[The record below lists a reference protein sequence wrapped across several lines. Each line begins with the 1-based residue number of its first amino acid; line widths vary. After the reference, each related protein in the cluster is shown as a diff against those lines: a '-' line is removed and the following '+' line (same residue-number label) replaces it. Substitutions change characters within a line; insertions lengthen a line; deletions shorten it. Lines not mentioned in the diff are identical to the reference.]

1 MAGLRRSDMRLPPTP
16 SPLRQDLSAT
26 PLEIP
31 LETHLRSLILRNNP
45 QISTSQLG
53 DSSRPSNGDFT
64 YAAPPAN
71 PPAPPPKGS
80 RAQRNDAPTTQG
92 MAYHRF
98 ENPQPQQNRPTSVS
112 RTNRSQDINNPTG
125 QVAPAAYSF
134 TPPPPGLDAQ
144 KTYGQRTDG
153 PNNYCR
159 QGRVPPQTRQM
170 NHSNDR
176 PRQQFQGRGGN
187 PNRPPHDHHT
197 ARTSQHHR
205 YGRGG
210 GGNRPQWSDNPAR
223 DQVNYLQRLAIVEV
237 PNAEMRSEEA
247 TKRENLRLHL
257 ERLCSET
264 IYQFELKKDKNF
276 DPNSVQLKCFGS
288 LSSGFATWSSDMDLA
303 LLSPHS
309 VPDSSSRDSEIPRL
323 LEKAFLDLGYGARL
337 LTRTR
342 VPIIKFCEEPT
353 PDLAK
358 SLLDERRK
366 YEQERDAPPKPKP
379 EKVEK
384 GKKIRKGKDT
394 KEGVKDGS
402 KDHSEDG
409 SMDRSKDGYSPA
421 ISRESGLE
429 SITEVASCS
438 TKNEGSQKT
447 IVSGTNGNDEINTQ
461 AGERVDY
468 EANETPVSSAIVDN
482 PKYSTSRRSEAPLMI
497 NDDPEGNSHCEAK
510 HQGGPLTGGPLT
522 ESPLINTTTS
532 GTKGASEDLA
542 NTEVHNDSTS
552 IKPPCS
558 QTGDREANYK
568 AKGKTKDATVAL
580 VKKDEAEDEDDV
592 FRTDDELVFL
602 YTLAMDEGWYDAEE
616 RKIIK
621 EFVTAVKLQASGA
634 GTASLDQARLKLKD
648 LRKILHR
655 YRAPPEHHLD
665 FPKTGVGVQ
674 CDINFS
680 NPLALHNTLLLRC
693 YSHSDPRVRPM
704 IIFVK
709 AWAKKRKINSPYH
722 GTLSSYG
729 YVLMVLHYLIN
740 VANPPVLLNL
750 QTTKEAVEDRS
761 PYNDEIIDGY
771 TVRFWRSENEII
783 DLARSGRL
791 ANNTRDNVGS
801 LLRGF
806 FHYYA
811 QQGYYSPRGGFCWP
825 KDVISIRTNGGI
837 IPKIE
842 KGWTEAK
849 TITIEP
855 TNADGD
861 AREIKQR
868 YLLAIEDPFE
878 IDHNIARTVVYHG
891 VRAIRDEFQRAHGIV
906 QNVGPGVA
914 NVDLFAEAPDRES
927 LNRRFFGPLLRKGD
941 PAMKND
947 EKSKMQNPSMDKK
960 SGTDNEKMGLGDLA
974 NGREGGVGNDKEASS
989 GGQKSSSGN
998 GTDRPMGGTASQ
1010 EKGPNIQ
1017 PPKGPR
1023 KPSGRRQSKADKLLV
1038 GEVPKQPS
1046 NKLPPHLR
1054 VPLEGS
1060 SGQEHKPALQLGLPP
1075 GGSSLALPDQV
1086 SVAPSRH
1093 DMDSINKSSP
1103 FPVEGQESAISKSP
1117 AYTIT
1122 GSTARSMSNDST
1134 TTNSPSSLDISSM
1147 PDPNIRIRT
1156 NLSHVYFC

>member
-1 MAGLRRSDMRLPPTP
+1 M
-16 SPLRQDLSAT
+16 
-26 PLEIP
+26 
-31 LETHLRSLILRNNP
+31 
-45 QISTSQLG
+45 
-53 DSSRPSNGDFT
+53 
-64 YAAPPAN
+64 
-71 PPAPPPKGS
+71 
-80 RAQRNDAPTTQG
+80 
-92 MAYHRF
+92 
-98 ENPQPQQNRPTSVS
+98 
-112 RTNRSQDINNPTG
+112 
-125 QVAPAAYSF
+125 
-134 TPPPPGLDAQ
+134 
-144 KTYGQRTDG
+144 
-153 PNNYCR
+153 
-159 QGRVPPQTRQM
+159 
-170 NHSNDR
+170 
-176 PRQQFQGRGGN
+176 
-187 PNRPPHDHHT
+187 
-197 ARTSQHHR
+197 
-205 YGRGG
+205 
-210 GGNRPQWSDNPAR
+210 
-223 DQVNYLQRLAIVEV
+223 NYLQRLAIVEV
-237 PNAEMRSEEA
+237 PKAEMGFEEA
-247 TKRENLRLHL
+247 AKRENLRLHL

-264 IYQFELKKDKNF
+264 IYQFELKKDKDF
-276 DPNSVQLKCFGS
+276 DANSVQLKCFGS
-288 LSSGFATWSSDMDLA
+288 LSSGFATRSSDMDLA

-353 PDLAK
+353 PELAK

-379 EKVEK
+379 EKTEQVK
-384 GKKIRKGKDT
+384 MIRKGKDI
-394 KEGVKDGS
+394 KEGANDGS
-402 KDHSEDG
+402 KDHSKDG
-409 SMDRSKDGYSPA
+409 SMDRSKDVSSPA
-421 ISRESGLE
+421 AFRESELD
-429 SITEVASCS
+429 SITKVASCS
-438 TKNEGSQKT
+438 RKDEGSQKT
-447 IVSGTNGNDEINTQ
+447 IVSGTNGNVEINTQ
-461 AGERVDY
+461 AGEMLDY
-468 EANETPVSSAIVDN
+468 EAKETPISSASVEN
-482 PKYSTSRRSEAPLMI
+482 PNFSTPRPNEAALAI
-497 NDDPEGNSHCEAK
+497 SGDPERK
-510 HQGGPLTGGPLT
+510 
-522 ESPLINTTTS
+522 TTTS
-532 GTKGASEDLA
+532 STKGRREALV
-542 NTEVHNDSTS
+542 NTEVKNESTA
-552 IKPPCS
+552 IEPPCS
-558 QTGDREANYK
+558 QTAGRESNCK
-568 AKGKTKDATVAL
+568 AKRKIKDATVAL
-580 VKKDEAEDEDDV
+580 VKKDEAEGEDDV

-621 EFVTAVKLQASGA
+621 QFVTAVKLQASGA
-634 GTASLDQARLKLKD
+634 GAASLDQARLKLKD
-648 LRKILHR
+648 LTKILHR

-665 FPKTGVGVQ
+665 FPKTGVGIQ

-693 YSHSDPRVRPM
+693 YSHSDPRVRPI

-750 QTTKEAVEDRS
+750 QTAKEALEDRS
-761 PYNDEIIDGY
+761 AHNDEIIDGY

-783 DLARSGRL
+783 DLARSGHL

-811 QQGYYSPRGGFCWP
+811 QQGYYSPRRGFCWP

-906 QNVGPGVA
+906 QNVGPGAV

-927 LNRRFFGPLLRKGD
+927 LNRRFFGPLPRKGD
-941 PAMKND
+941 SETKND
-947 EKSKMQNPSMDKK
+947 EKSKLGNSSMEKK

-974 NGREGGVGNDKEASS
+974 KGRKGGVGNDKEASF

-998 GTDRPMGGTASQ
+998 STDRPMGEAASQ
-1010 EKGPNIQ
+1010 EKGSSIQ

-1023 KPSGRRQSKADKLLV
+1023 KSRGRRQSKGEKFLV
-1038 GEVPKQPS
+1038 GQEPKQPS

-1060 SGQEHKPALQLGLPP
+1060 SGRAHKPAPQLGFPP
-1075 GGSSLALPDQV
+1075 EGSSLALPDQV

-1093 DMDSINKSSP
+1093 DLDSINESSP
-1103 FPVEGQESAISKSP
+1103 FPVEGQESAVSRSP
-1117 AYTIT
+1117 ADTIR
-1122 GSTARSMSNDST
+1122 GSTTRPKSDDLT
-1134 TTNSPSSLDISSM
+1134 TTNSPSSFDTPYAI
-1147 PDPNIRIRT
+1147 PDPNITNRT
-1156 NLSHVYFC
+1156 NLSHVYF

>member
-1 MAGLRRSDMRLPPTP
+1 M
-16 SPLRQDLSAT
+16 
-26 PLEIP
+26 
-31 LETHLRSLILRNNP
+31 N
-45 QISTSQLG
+45 
-53 DSSRPSNGDFT
+53 
-64 YAAPPAN
+64 
-71 PPAPPPKGS
+71 
-80 RAQRNDAPTTQG
+80 
-92 MAYHRF
+92 
-98 ENPQPQQNRPTSVS
+98 
-112 RTNRSQDINNPTG
+112 
-125 QVAPAAYSF
+125 YS
-134 TPPPPGLDAQ
+134 
-144 KTYGQRTDG
+144 
-153 PNNYCR
+153 
-159 QGRVPPQTRQM
+159 
-170 NHSNDR
+170 HDR

-187 PNRPPHDHHT
+187 PNRPLLDHHT

-210 GGNRPQWSDNPAR
+210 GGNYPQWSDNPAR

-237 PNAEMRSEEA
+237 TNAEMRSEEA
-247 TKRENLRLHL
+247 TKREKLRLHL
-257 ERLCSET
+257 ERVCSET
-264 IYQFELKKDKNF
+264 ISQFELKKDKNF
-276 DPNSVQLKCFGS
+276 DAKSVQLKCFGS
-288 LSSGFATWSSDMDLA
+288 LSSGFATCSSDMDLA
-303 LLSPHS
+303 LVSPHS

-379 EKVEK
+379 EKFEK
-384 GKKIRKGKDT
+384 EKKIRKGKDT
-394 KEGVKDGS
+394 KEGAKDR
-402 KDHSEDG
+402 
-409 SMDRSKDGYSPA
+409 SMDRSKDGSSPA

-429 SITEVASCS
+429 SITKVASCS
-438 TKNEGSQKT
+438 TKNEGSEKT
-447 IVSGTNGNDEINTQ
+447 IVSGTKGEVEIDAQ
-461 AGERVDY
+461 AGERLDY
-468 EANETPVSSAIVDN
+468 EAHETPVSSAVVDN
-482 PKYSTSRRSEAPLMI
+482 PNYSTSRRSEAPLAI
-497 NDDPEGNSHCEAK
+497 NDDLEGNSNCEAK
-510 HQGGPLTGGPLT
+510 HQGGPLTASTLPD
-522 ESPLINTTTS
+522 SPMIITTTS
-532 GTKGASEDLA
+532 STKGTSEDLVD
-542 NTEVHNDSTS
+542 TEVNNDSTA

-558 QTGDREANYK
+558 QTEGRESNCK

-580 VKKDEAEDEDDV
+580 VKKDEAEDEDNV

-634 GTASLDQARLKLKD
+634 GAASLDQARLKLKD
-648 LRKILHR
+648 LTKILHK
-655 YRAPPEHHLD
+655 YRAPPEQHLD

-709 AWAKKRKINSPYH
+709 AWAHKRKINSPYH

-761 PYNDEIIDGY
+761 PLNDEIIDGY

-783 DLARSGRL
+783 DHARSGRL

-825 KDVISIRTNGGI
+825 KDVISIRTNGGL

-891 VRAIRDEFQRAHGIV
+891 IRAIRDEFQRAHGIV

-927 LNRRFFGPLLRKGD
+927 LNRRFFGPLPRKGFSE
-941 PAMKND
+941 MKND
-947 EKSKMQNPSMDKK
+947 EKSKLRNSSTDKK

-974 NGREGGVGNDKEASS
+974 KGRKGGVGNDKEASS

-998 GTDRPMGGTASQ
+998 STDRSMGGAASE
-1010 EKGPNIQ
+1010 EKWSGIQ

-1023 KPSGRRQSKADKLLV
+1023 KPSGRRQSKADKLLHC
-1038 GEVPKQPS
+1038 EEPKQLS

-1054 VPLEGS
+1054 VPLEGYN
-1060 SGQEHKPALQLGLPP
+1060 GQEHKPAPQLGLPP
-1075 GGSSLALPDQV
+1075 GGCSLALPDQV

-1093 DMDSINKSSP
+1093 DLDSINRSSP
-1103 FPVEGQESAISKSP
+1103 FPVQGQESAVSKSP
-1117 AYTIT
+1117 ADRIT
-1122 GSTARSMSNDST
+1122 GSTARPLSHDST

-1156 NLSHVYFC
+1156 DLSHVYF

>member
-1 MAGLRRSDMRLPPTP
+1 M
-16 SPLRQDLSAT
+16 
-26 PLEIP
+26 
-31 LETHLRSLILRNNP
+31 
-45 QISTSQLG
+45 
-53 DSSRPSNGDFT
+53 
-64 YAAPPAN
+64 
-71 PPAPPPKGS
+71 
-80 RAQRNDAPTTQG
+80 
-92 MAYHRF
+92 
-98 ENPQPQQNRPTSVS
+98 
-112 RTNRSQDINNPTG
+112 
-125 QVAPAAYSF
+125 
-134 TPPPPGLDAQ
+134 
-144 KTYGQRTDG
+144 
-153 PNNYCR
+153 NY
-159 QGRVPPQTRQM
+159 
-170 NHSNDR
+170 SNDR

-187 PNRPPHDHHT
+187 PNRPLHDHYT
-197 ARTSQHHR
+197 ARTSQHHP
-205 YGRGG
+205 YGRRGG
-210 GGNRPQWSDNPAR
+210 GNHTQWSDNPAR

-237 PNAEMRSEEA
+237 PKAEMGFEEA

-257 ERLCSET
+257 ERICSET
-264 IYQFELKKDKNF
+264 IYQFELKKDKDF
-276 DPNSVQLKCFGS
+276 DANSVQLKCFGS
-288 LSSGFATWSSDMDLA
+288 LSSGFATQSSDMDLA

-309 VPDSSSRDSEIPRL
+309 IPDSSSRDSEIPRL
-323 LEKAFLDLGYGARL
+323 LEKAFLDVGYGARL

-353 PDLAK
+353 PELAK

-379 EKVEK
+379 EKTEK
-384 GKKIRKGKDT
+384 EKKIRKGKDI
-394 KEGVKDGS
+394 KEGAKDGS
-402 KDHSEDG
+402 RG
-409 SMDRSKDGYSPA
+409 RSKD
-421 ISRESGLE
+421 
-429 SITEVASCS
+429 
-438 TKNEGSQKT
+438 
-447 IVSGTNGNDEINTQ
+447 D
-461 AGERVDY
+461 
-468 EANETPVSSAIVDN
+468 
-482 PKYSTSRRSEAPLMI
+482 
-497 NDDPEGNSHCEAK
+497 DDPEGKSNCEAK
-510 HQGGPLTGGPLT
+510 HQGGPLID
-522 ESPLINTTTS
+522 SPLINTTTS
-532 GTKGASEDLA
+532 STKDTREALVDTEVNNESTAMKPPSCQTKGRKS
-542 NTEVHNDSTS
+542 NSKV
-552 IKPPCS
+552 
-558 QTGDREANYK
+558 RR
-568 AKGKTKDATVAL
+568 KTKDATVAL
-580 VKKDEAEDEDDV
+580 VKKDEAEVEDDV

-602 YTLAMDEGWYDAEE
+602 YTLAMDEGWYDAQE

-634 GTASLDQARLKLKD
+634 EAASLDQARLKLKD
-648 LRKILHR
+648 LTKILHR

-665 FPKTGVGVQ
+665 FPKTGVGIQ

-750 QTTKEAVEDRS
+750 QTAKEALEDRS
-761 PYNDEIIDGY
+761 PHNDEIIDGY

-783 DLARSGRL
+783 DLARSGHL

-811 QQGYYSPRGGFCWP
+811 QQGYYSPSGGFCWP

-837 IPKIE
+837 IPKFE

-861 AREIKQR
+861 TREIKQR

-906 QNVGPGVA
+906 QNIGPVA

-927 LNRRFFGPLLRKGD
+927 LNRRFFGPLPRKGD
-941 PAMKND
+941 SEMKND
-947 EKSKMQNPSMDKK
+947 EKSKTENSFMEKK
-960 SGTDNEKMGLGDLA
+960 SGTDNENMGLGDLA
-974 NGREGGVGNDKEASS
+974 KGRKGDVGNDKEGSF

-998 GTDRPMGGTASQ
+998 STDRPIEGAASQ
-1010 EKGPNIQ
+1010 EKGSRIQ

-1023 KPSGRRQSKADKLLV
+1023 KPKGRRQSKADKSLV
-1038 GEVPKQPS
+1038 GEEPKQPS

-1060 SGQEHKPALQLGLPP
+1060 SGRAHKPAPHSGFPP
-1075 GGSSLALPDQV
+1075 GGSSLELPEQV
-1086 SVAPSRH
+1086 SVAPSRYDH
-1093 DMDSINKSSP
+1093 DLDSINKSSP
-1103 FPVEGQESAISKSP
+1103 FPLVKGQESAISKSP
-1117 AYTIT
+1117 ADTMK
-1122 GSTARSMSNDST
+1122 GSATRPISHDSST
-1134 TTNSPSSLDISSM
+1134 SPNSPPSLDNSSI
-1147 PDPNIRIRT
+1147 PDPNTRNRT
-1156 NLSHVYFC
+1156 NLSHVYF

>member
-1 MAGLRRSDMRLPPTP
+1 MRFPPKP

-26 PLEIP
+26 TLEIP

-45 QISTSQLG
+45 QILNLQSG
-53 DSSRPSNGDFT
+53 ESSRPSNGDLT
-64 YAAPPAN
+64 DEVPPAN
-71 PPAPPPKGS
+71 LPALPSKGT
-80 RAQRNDAPTTQG
+80 RAQRNNAPTTQG

-98 ENPQPQQNRPTSVS
+98 RNPQQQNRSASDS
-112 RTNRSQDINNPTG
+112 RTHHGQEINNSTG
-125 QVAPAAYSF
+125 HVAPAAYSF

-153 PNNYCR
+153 SNNYYR
-159 QGRVPPQTRQM
+159 QGRVPPQPRQM
-170 NHSNDR
+170 IYSNER

-187 PNRPPHDHHT
+187 PNRPLHDHHT
-197 ARTSQHHR
+197 ARTSQNNR

-210 GGNRPQWSDNPAR
+210 GGNQTQWPDNPAR

-257 ERLCSET
+257 ERICSET
-264 IYQFELKKDKNF
+264 IYQFELEKNKNF
-276 DPNSVQLKCFGS
+276 DASSVQLKCFGS

-303 LLSPHS
+303 LLSPLS

-323 LEKAFLDLGYGARL
+323 LEKTFLDLGYGARL

-353 PDLAK
+353 PNLAK
-358 SLLDERRK
+358 SLLDERQK

-379 EKVEK
+379 KKVEK
-384 GKKIRKGKDT
+384 EKKIRKGKDT
-394 KEGVKDGS
+394 EDGAKDGF
-402 KDHSEDG
+402 K
-409 SMDRSKDGYSPA
+409 DRSMERLKDGPSPA
-421 ISRESGLE
+421 IPRESGLE
-429 SITEVASCS
+429 IITKVASCS
-438 TKNEGSQKT
+438 TKNEGSRET
-447 IVSGTNGNDEINTQ
+447 TVSGNKENAEINTQ
-461 AGERVDY
+461 AEERLNY
-468 EANETPVSSAIVDN
+468 EANGTPVSSAEVD
-482 PKYSTSRRSEAPLMI
+482 KLEYFVSRSVPPLAI
-497 NDDPEGNSHCEAK
+497 NDDPEGNLNCEAK
-510 HQGGPLTGGPLT
+510 DKGGPLAGRSFTD
-522 ESPLINTTTS
+522 SPLMNTTTS
-532 GTKGASEDLA
+532 GTKDTSDYLVNVEENNDSIAVKPACSR
-542 NTEVHNDSTS
+542 TEV
-552 IKPPCS
+552 I
-558 QTGDREANYK
+558 EANCK
-568 AKGKTKDATVAL
+568 AKDKTKDVAIAL
-580 VKKDEAEDEDDV
+580 VKEEEAADEDEVVRPDN
-592 FRTDDELVFL
+592 ELVFL

-621 EFVTAVKLQASGA
+621 GFVTAVKLQASGA
-634 GTASLDQARLKLKD
+634 KAASLDRARLKLKG
-648 LRKILHR
+648 LTKILHR
-655 YRAPPEHHLD
+655 YRVPPENNLD

-709 AWAKKRKINSPYH
+709 SWAKKRKINSPYH

-740 VANPPVLLNL
+740 VANPPILLNL
-750 QTTKEAVEDRS
+750 QTTKEAAEDRS
-761 PYNDEIIDGY
+761 PHNDHIIDGY

-783 DLARSGRL
+783 ELARSGCL

-811 QQGYYSPRGGFCWP
+811 QQGYYSPHGGFCWP
-825 KDVISIRTNGGI
+825 KDIISIRTNGGI
-837 IPKIE
+837 IPKNE

-855 TNADGD
+855 TNVDGD

-906 QNVGPGVA
+906 QNVGPGVT

-927 LNRRFFGPLLRKGD
+927 LNRRFFGPLPRKGD
-941 PAMKND
+941 SEMKND
-947 EKSKMQNPSMDKK
+947 EKSKMRSSPMDKK

-974 NGREGGVGNDKEASS
+974 KERKGDVENDKEASS
-989 GGQKSSSGN
+989 GEQKSCSGN
-998 GTDRPMGGTASQ
+998 SRDKRMVGAAPQ
-1010 EKGPNIQ
+1010 EKGSTIQ
-1017 PPKGPR
+1017 PPRGPR
-1023 KPSGRRQSKADKLLV
+1023 KPSGRRQSKADKFPV
-1038 GEVPKQPS
+1038 GQEPKEPS

-1054 VPLEGS
+1054 VTLEGS
-1060 SGQEHKPALQLGLPP
+1060 SAQEQRHALQLGVPP
-1075 GGSSLALPDQV
+1075 RGCSLALPDQV
-1086 SVAPSRH
+1086 SVVPSRH
-1093 DMDSINKSSP
+1093 DLDSMNISSL
-1103 FPVEGQESAISKSP
+1103 FPVEGQASAVIKSP
-1117 AYTIT
+1117 ADTMT
-1122 GSTARSMSNDST
+1122 GSTARSMSHDST
-1134 TTNSPSSLDISSM
+1134 TTISPSLETSSIA
-1147 PDPNIRIRT
+1147 DPNIRIRT
-1156 NLSHVYFC
+1156 NLSHVYFY

>member
-1 MAGLRRSDMRLPPTP
+1 MAGLRRSDMRLPPTS

-26 PLEIP
+26 SLEIP

-45 QISTSQLG
+45 QIPNSQSG

-64 YAAPPAN
+64 DAAPPAN
-71 PPAPPPKGS
+71 APALFPKGA

-92 MAYHRF
+92 MAYQ
-98 ENPQPQQNRPTSVS
+98 NPQPQQNRSAPDS
-112 RTNRSQDINNPTG
+112 RTNRRQEINSSAG
-125 QVAPAAYSF
+125 QVAPEAYSF
-134 TPPPPGLDAQ
+134 NPTSPGLDYQ

-153 PNNYCR
+153 PNNYYR

-170 NHSNDR
+170 NYSNDR
-176 PRQQFQGRGGN
+176 PRQQFRGRGGN
-187 PNRPPHDHHT
+187 PNRPLHDNHSAGT
-197 ARTSQHHR
+197 YQHHR

-210 GGNRPQWSDNPAR
+210 GRNQTQWSDHAAR

-237 PNAEMRSEEA
+237 PNAEMRPEEA
-247 TKRENLRLHL
+247 MKRESLRLHL
-257 ERLCSET
+257 ERLCRET
-264 IYQFELKKDKNF
+264 IYQFELKKDTNF
-276 DPNSVQLKCFGS
+276 DANSVQLKCFGS

-358 SLLDERRK
+358 SLLDERHK

-384 GKKIRKGKDT
+384 EKRIRKGKNIKDGT
-394 KEGVKDGS
+394 KDGS
-402 KDHSEDG
+402 KDRSK
-409 SMDRSKDGYSPA
+409 DRSKDGPSPE
-421 ISRESGLE
+421 ISRESELE
-429 SITEVASCS
+429 STTRAASCS
-438 TKNEGSQKT
+438 IKNGGSQKT
-447 IVSGTNGNDEINTQ
+447 ILSDNNGNFTVNTQ
-461 AGERVDY
+461 AEEWLDSEG
-468 EANETPVSSAIVDN
+468 NETPVSSPKVGN
-482 PKYSTSRRSEAPLMI
+482 PKHHPAARCEAPCAT
-497 NDDPEGNSHCEAK
+497 NDDLEGNLNCNTK
-510 HQGGPLTGGPLT
+510 GGGGPLPGSSLT
-522 ESPLINTTTS
+522 DSPLMNTATS
-532 GTKGASEDLA
+532 GKKGTCEDLVR
-542 NTEVHNDSTS
+542 TEENDDSTAVEPAGS
-552 IKPPCS
+552 RAEEGEVEC
-558 QTGDREANYK
+558 K
-568 AKGKTKDATVAL
+568 AKGKTKDATEAL
-580 VKKDEAEDEDDV
+580 INKEKVEDEDEV
-592 FRTDDELVFL
+592 VRTDDELVFL

-616 RKIIK
+616 RKIITD
-621 EFVTAVKLQASGA
+621 FMTAVKLQASSA
-634 GTASLDQARLKLKD
+634 EAALLDQARLKLKD
-648 LRKILHR
+648 LTKILHR

-740 VANPPVLLNL
+740 IASPPVLLNL
-750 QTTKEAVEDRS
+750 QTTQKAVEDRS
-761 PYNDEIIDGY
+761 PHNDEIIDGY

-811 QQGYYSPRGGFCWP
+811 QQGYYSPHGGFCWP
-825 KDVISIRTNGGI
+825 KDIISIRTNGGI
-837 IPKIE
+837 VPKNE

-861 AREIKQR
+861 VREIKQR

-878 IDHNIARTVVYHG
+878 IDHNVARTVVYHG

-906 QNVGPGVA
+906 QNVGPGVP

-927 LNRRFFGPLLRKGD
+927 LNRRFFGPLPRKGD
-941 PAMKND
+941 SEMQND
-947 EKSKMQNPSMDKK
+947 DKSKIRNSPKDKK
-960 SGTDNEKMGLGDLA
+960 SGTDNEKTGLGHLA
-974 NGREGGVGNDKEASS
+974 KGKKVGVGNDKESSS
-989 GGQKSSSGN
+989 GEQKSSCGN
-998 GTDRPMGGTASQ
+998 STHKSTGGAAPQ
-1010 EKGPNIQ
+1010 EKGSNIK
-1017 PPKGPR
+1017 PPKGLR
-1023 KPSGRRQSKADKLLV
+1023 KPSGRQQPKADKLPG
-1038 GEVPKQPS
+1038 GEESKQPH
-1046 NKLPPHLR
+1046 NKVPPHLR
-1054 VPLEGS
+1054 VPFEGS
-1060 SGQEHKPALQLGLPP
+1060 SAHEQISPER
-1075 GGSSLALPDQV
+1075 SSLALPDQV
-1086 SVAPSRH
+1086 SVDPSRH
-1093 DMDSINKSSP
+1093 DLDLENNSLP
-1103 FPVEGQESAISKSP
+1103 FPVEGQASAISKSP
-1117 AYTIT
+1117 ADTIT
-1122 GSTARSMSNDST
+1122 GSTVRSMSYDST
-1134 TTNSPSSLDISSM
+1134 TANHLSPLEISSM
-1147 PDPNIRIRT
+1147 PDPNTRIRT

>member
-1 MAGLRRSDMRLPPTP
+1 MRLPPTP
-16 SPLRQDLSAT
+16 SPLCHDLSKT

-31 LETHLRSLILRNNP
+31 LETHLRSLVLRNNP
-45 QISTSQLG
+45 EIPNSQLG
-53 DSSRPSNGDFT
+53 VFSRPSNGDFT
-64 YAAPPAN
+64 GAAPSANLPAH
-71 PPAPPPKGS
+71 PQKGV
-80 RAQRNDAPTTQG
+80 RAQRNDAPRNDAPTTQG
-92 MAYHRF
+92 MVYHRV
-98 ENPQPQQNRPTSVS
+98 ENPQRQQNRSVS
-112 RTNRSQDINNPTG
+112 NSRTDRIQEINNSAG

-144 KTYGQRTDG
+144 KTYGQRIEG
-153 PNNYCR
+153 PNNYSR
-159 QGRVPPQTRQM
+159 QGRVPPQTRQP
-170 NHSNDR
+170 NYYNNR
-176 PRQQFQGRGGN
+176 PRQQFQDRGGN
-187 PNRPPHDHHT
+187 PKRPLHDHHT
-197 ARTSQHHR
+197 ARPSQHHH

-210 GGNRPQWSDNPAR
+210 GGNKTQWSDNPAR

-237 PNAEMRSEEA
+237 PKAEMRSDEA

-257 ERLCSET
+257 ERLCRET

-276 DPNSVQLKCFGS
+276 DANSVQLKCFGS

-358 SLLDERRK
+358 SLLDERQK
-366 YEQERDAPPKPKP
+366 FEQERDAPPKPKP

-384 GKKIRKGKDT
+384 EQKIRKRKNT
-394 KEGVKDGS
+394 KNGAKDGS
-402 KDHSEDG
+402 KDSSKDC
-409 SMDRSKDGYSPA
+409 SKDG
-421 ISRESGLE
+421 RETGLE
-429 SITEVASCS
+429 SMTTAGSCS
-438 TKNEGSQKT
+438 TNDEGSQMT
-447 IVSGTNGNDEINTQ
+447 IVSDNKGNAEIDTQ
-461 AGERVDY
+461 TEEMLDY
-468 EANETPVSSAIVDN
+468 EAYETPVSSAKVEN
-482 PKYSTSRRSEAPLMI
+482 PKYYPAYRSEAPLVI
-497 NDDPEGNSHCEAK
+497 NDDPEGHLNCKAK
-510 HQGGPLTGGPLT
+510 DKGGLTASRTDSSLM
-522 ESPLINTTTS
+522 NTTISAKKGTS
-532 GTKGASEDLA
+532 KDLVNA
-542 NTEVHNDSTS
+542 EENTDSAA
-552 IKPPCS
+552 IKPACS
-558 QTGDREANYK
+558 RAEEREVNCK
-568 AKGKTKDATVAL
+568 AKGKTKDATVPL
-580 VKKDEAEDEDDV
+580 VKKEEAQDEDKV
-592 FRTDDELVFL
+592 IRTDDELVFL

-621 EFVTAVKLQASGA
+621 DFVTAVQLQASGA
-634 GTASLDQARLKLKD
+634 EAASLDQARLKLKD
-648 LRKILHR
+648 LTKILHK
-655 YRAPPEHHLD
+655 YRAPPDHHLD

-750 QTTKEAVEDRS
+750 QTTQKAVEDCS
-761 PYNDEIIDGY
+761 LHNDEIIDGY

-783 DLARSGRL
+783 DFARSGRL
-791 ANNTRDNVGS
+791 AHNDRDNVGS

-811 QQGYYSPRGGFCWP
+811 HQGYYSPHGGFCWP
-825 KDVISIRTNGGI
+825 KDIISIRTNGGI
-837 IPKIE
+837 IPKNE

-891 VRAIRDEFQRAHGIV
+891 IRAIRDEFQRAHGIV
-906 QNVGPGVA
+906 QNVGPGTT
-914 NVDLFAEAPDRES
+914 NIDLFAEAPDRES
-927 LNRRFFGPLLRKGD
+927 SNRRFFGPLPRKGD
-941 PAMKND
+941 SEMKND
-947 EKSKMQNPSMDKK
+947 DKSKMRNSSKDEK
-960 SGTDNEKMGLGDLA
+960 SGTDKEKTGLGDLA
-974 NGREGGVGNDKEASS
+974 KGRKRGVGNDKE
-989 GGQKSSSGN
+989 SSSGEQKSFSGN
-998 GTDRPMGGTASQ
+998 STDKPSRGAAPQ
-1010 EKGPNIQ
+1010 EKGSSIQ
-1017 PPKGPR
+1017 PPTGYR
-1023 KPSGRRQSKADKLLV
+1023 KSSERRQSKADKLPV
-1038 GEVPKQPS
+1038 GEEPKHPS

-1060 SGQEHKPALQLGLPP
+1060 SAQERKPALQLEVPP

-1086 SVAPSRH
+1086 SVPSRH
-1093 DMDSINKSSP
+1093 NLDSINKSSR
-1103 FPVEGQESAISKSP
+1103 FPVEGQASAVSESP
-1117 AYTIT
+1117 ADTIT
-1122 GSTARSMSNDST
+1122 GSAARPMSQDST
-1134 TTNSPSSLDISSM
+1134 TTNSSSSLEFSSM

-1156 NLSHVYFC
+1156 NLSHVYFS

>member
-1 MAGLRRSDMRLPPTP
+1 M
-16 SPLRQDLSAT
+16 
-26 PLEIP
+26 
-31 LETHLRSLILRNNP
+31 
-45 QISTSQLG
+45 
-53 DSSRPSNGDFT
+53 
-64 YAAPPAN
+64 
-71 PPAPPPKGS
+71 
-80 RAQRNDAPTTQG
+80 
-92 MAYHRF
+92 
-98 ENPQPQQNRPTSVS
+98 NRP
-112 RTNRSQDINNPTG
+112 
-125 QVAPAAYSF
+125 
-134 TPPPPGLDAQ
+134 L
-144 KTYGQRTDG
+144 
-153 PNNYCR
+153 
-159 QGRVPPQTRQM
+159 
-170 NHSNDR
+170 
-176 PRQQFQGRGGN
+176 
-187 PNRPPHDHHT
+187 HDHHT

-210 GGNRPQWSDNPAR
+210 GGNHPHRSDNPAR
-223 DQVNYLQRLAIVEV
+223 DQVNYLQRLAVVEV
-237 PNAEMRSEEA
+237 TNAEMRSEEA
-247 TKRENLRLHL
+247 TKRETLRLHL

-276 DPNSVQLKCFGS
+276 DANSVQLKCFGS

-323 LEKAFLDLGYGARL
+323 LEKAFLDQGYGARL

-342 VPIIKFCEEPT
+342 VPIIKFCEKPT

-358 SLLDERRK
+358 SLLAERRK

-379 EKVEK
+379 EKIEK
-384 GKKIRKGKDT
+384 EKKIRKGKDT
-394 KEGVKDGS
+394 KESAKDGS
-402 KDHSEDG
+402 
-409 SMDRSKDGYSPA
+409 MYRPKDGPSPA
-421 ISRESGLE
+421 ISREPGLG
-429 SITEVASCS
+429 SITKVASCS

-447 IVSGTNGNDEINTQ
+447 TVSGTKGNLEINTQ
-461 AGERVDY
+461 AGERLDY

-482 PKYSTSRRSEAPLMI
+482 PNYSTSRRSEASLAI
-497 NDDPEGNSHCEAK
+497 NHDSEGNSNCEAK
-510 HQGGPLTGGPLT
+510 HQGGPPTANPLAD
-522 ESPLINTTTS
+522 SPMIITTTS
-532 GTKGASEDLA
+532 STKSTSEDLVDTQV
-542 NTEVHNDSTS
+542 NNDSTA

-558 QTGDREANYK
+558 QIGGRESNRK

-580 VKKDEAEDEDDV
+580 VKTDEAEDEDDV
-592 FRTDDELVFL
+592 LRTDDELVFL

-621 EFVTAVKLQASGA
+621 EFVTAVKLQASGVEA
-634 GTASLDQARLKLKD
+634 PSLDQARLKLKD
-648 LRKILHR
+648 LTKILHR
-655 YRAPPEHHLD
+655 YRAPPEQHLD

-680 NPLALHNTLLLRC
+680 NPLALHNTHLLRC

-750 QTTKEAVEDRS
+750 QTAKEAVEDRS
-761 PYNDEIIDGY
+761 PQNDEIIDGY

-783 DLARSGRL
+783 NLARSGLL

-906 QNVGPGVA
+906 QNVGPGVT

-927 LNRRFFGPLLRKGD
+927 LNRRFFGPLPRKGD
-941 PAMKND
+941 SEMKND
-947 EKSKMQNPSMDKK
+947 EKSKMRKSSTDKK

-974 NGREGGVGNDKEASS
+974 KGRKGGVGNDKEASS
-989 GGQKSSSGN
+989 GGQKTSSGN
-998 GTDRPMGGTASQ
+998 CTDRPIGGAASQ
-1010 EKGPNIQ
+1010 EKGSSIQ

-1023 KPSGRRQSKADKLLV
+1023 KASGRRHSKADKLSLS
-1038 GEVPKQPS
+1038 EEPKQPS

-1054 VPLEGS
+1054 VPLEGYNC
-1060 SGQEHKPALQLGLPP
+1060 QEHKPALQLGLPP
-1075 GGSSLALPDQV
+1075 GGSSLAHPDQV

-1093 DMDSINKSSP
+1093 DLDSINKSSP
-1103 FPVEGQESAISKSP
+1103 FPVEGQESAVNKSP
-1117 AYTIT
+1117 ADRII
-1122 GSTARSMSNDST
+1122 GSTARPMSNDST
-1134 TTNSPSSLDISSM
+1134 TTNNPSSLDISSM

-1156 NLSHVYFC
+1156 NLSHVYF

>member
-1 MAGLRRSDMRLPPTP
+1 MLIDPHQAAIYKINVQRSDPPAFDIAHKMAGLRRSDMRLPPTP

-64 YAAPPAN
+64 DAAPPAN
-71 PPAPPPKGS
+71 LPALLPKGS

-98 ENPQPQQNRPTSVS
+98 ENPRPQQNRPASGS
-112 RTNRSQDINNPTG
+112 RTNRSQQINNPTG
-125 QVAPAAYSF
+125 QVAPAPYSF
-134 TPPPPGLDAQ
+134 TPPPLPFDAQ
-144 KTYGQRTDG
+144 KTYGQRTDE
-153 PNNYCR
+153 PNNNYR
-159 QGRVPPQTRQM
+159 QDRVPSQTRQM
-170 NHSNDR
+170 NDSNDR

-187 PNRPPHDHHT
+187 PNRPLHDHHT
-197 ARTSQHHR
+197 ARASQHHR

-276 DPNSVQLKCFGS
+276 DANSVQLKCFGS

-384 GKKIRKGKDT
+384 EKKIRKGKDT
-394 KEGVKDGS
+394 KDGAKHGS
-402 KDHSEDG
+402 KDHSQDG
-409 SMDRSKDGYSPA
+409 SMDRSKDGPSPV
-421 ISRESGLE
+421 ISRESELE
-429 SITEVASCS
+429 STTKVASCS
-438 TKNEGSQKT
+438 TKNEASQKT
-447 IVSGTNGNDEINTQ
+447 KVSGT
-461 AGERVDY
+461 
-468 EANETPVSSAIVDN
+468 
-482 PKYSTSRRSEAPLMI
+482 K
-497 NDDPEGNSHCEAK
+497 
-510 HQGGPLTGGPLT
+510 GPLTD
-522 ESPLINTTTS
+522 SPLMNTTTS
-532 GTKGASEDLA
+532 GTKGTSEDLD
-542 NTEVHNDSTS
+542 NTEENNGSTA
-552 IKPPCS
+552 IKSPCS
-558 QTGDREANYK
+558 QAEDREVNCK
-568 AKGKTKDATVAL
+568 AKGKTKEATAAL
-580 VKKDEAEDEDDV
+580 VKKDDAEDEDDV

-602 YTLAMDEGWYDAEE
+602 YTLAMGEGWYDAEE

-621 EFVTAVKLQASGA
+621 EFVTAVKLQSSGA
-634 GTASLDQARLKLKD
+634 GAASLDQARLKLKD
-648 LRKILHR
+648 LTKILHR
-655 YRAPPEHHLD
+655 YRAPPEQHLD

-740 VANPPVLLNL
+740 IANPPVLLNL
-750 QTTKEAVEDRS
+750 QTAKEAVEDRS
-761 PYNDEIIDGY
+761 PHNDEIIDGY

-811 QQGYYSPRGGFCWP
+811 QQGYYAPRGGFCWP

-878 IDHNIARTVVYHG
+878 TDHNIARTVVYHG

-927 LNRRFFGPLLRKGD
+927 LNRRFFGPLPRKGD
-941 PAMKND
+941 PEMKND
-947 EKSKMQNPSMDKK
+947 EKSKMRNSSMDKK
-960 SGTDNEKMGLGDLA
+960 PGTDNEKMGLGDMA
-974 NGREGGVGNDKEASS
+974 KEREEGKGNDNKVASS

-998 GTDRPMGGTASQ
+998 STDRPLGGAASQ
-1010 EKGPNIQ
+1010 EKGSSIQ
-1017 PPKGPR
+1017 PPKGSR
-1023 KPSGRRQSKADKLLV
+1023 KPGGRRQSKAEKLLV

-1060 SGQEHKPALQLGLPP
+1060 RGQEHKPALQLGLPP

-1093 DMDSINKSSP
+1093 DVDSINRSSP
-1103 FPVEGQESAISKSP
+1103 FPAEGQESAISKSP
-1117 AYTIT
+1117 ADTIS
-1122 GSTARSMSNDST
+1122 GSTAFPMSHDST
-1134 TTNSPSSLDISSM
+1134 TTNIPSSLDISSR

>member
-1 MAGLRRSDMRLPPTP
+1 
-16 SPLRQDLSAT
+16 
-26 PLEIP
+26 
-31 LETHLRSLILRNNP
+31 
-45 QISTSQLG
+45 
-53 DSSRPSNGDFT
+53 
-64 YAAPPAN
+64 
-71 PPAPPPKGS
+71 
-80 RAQRNDAPTTQG
+80 
-92 MAYHRF
+92 
-98 ENPQPQQNRPTSVS
+98 
-112 RTNRSQDINNPTG
+112 
-125 QVAPAAYSF
+125 
-134 TPPPPGLDAQ
+134 
-144 KTYGQRTDG
+144 
-153 PNNYCR
+153 
-159 QGRVPPQTRQM
+159 M
-170 NHSNDR
+170 NCSNDR
-176 PRQQFQGRGGN
+176 PHQQFHGRGWN
-187 PNRPPHDHHT
+187 PNRPLHDHHT
-197 ARTSQHHR
+197 ARASQHHR

-210 GGNRPQWSDNPAR
+210 GGNYAQWSDNPAR

-237 PNAEMRSEEA
+237 TNAEMRSEEA

-257 ERLCSET
+257 ERICSET
-264 IYQFELKKDKNF
+264 ISQFERKKANNF
-276 DPNSVQLKCFGS
+276 DANSVQLKCFGS

-353 PDLAK
+353 PNLAK

-379 EKVEK
+379 EKLQK
-384 GKKIRKGKDT
+384 AKKIRKGKDT
-394 KEGVKDGS
+394 KEGAKDY
-402 KDHSEDG
+402 
-409 SMDRSKDGYSPA
+409 SMDRSKDSPSPA
-421 ISRESGLE
+421 ISRESGGE
-429 SITEVASCS
+429 SITKVASCS
-438 TKNEGSQKT
+438 TKNDGSQNT
-447 IVSGTNGNDEINTQ
+447 IVSGTKGNFEINTQ
-461 AGERVDY
+461 AGERLDY
-468 EANETPVSSAIVDN
+468 EGNETTVSSAIVDN
-482 PKYSTSRRSEAPLMI
+482 PNYSTSRRSKAPLAI
-497 NDDPEGNSHCEAK
+497 NDDPEGNPNCEAK
-510 HQGGPLTGGPLT
+510 HQGGLVAASSLPD
-522 ESPLINTTTS
+522 SPMIITSTT
-532 GTKGASEDLA
+532 GTKGTSEDLV
-542 NTEVHNDSTS
+542 NTELNNDSTA

-558 QTGDREANYK
+558 QMEGRESNC
-568 AKGKTKDATVAL
+568 KGKGKPKDVTVAS

-621 EFVTAVKLQASGA
+621 EFVKAVKLQASGA
-634 GTASLDQARLKLKD
+634 GAATLDQARLKLKD
-648 LRKILHR
+648 LTKILHR
-655 YRAPPEHHLD
+655 YRAPPEQHLD
-665 FPKTGVGVQ
+665 FPKTGVGAQ

-750 QTTKEAVEDRS
+750 QTTKEAMEDRS
-761 PYNDEIIDGY
+761 PQNDEIIDGY

-783 DLARSGRL
+783 DCARSGRL

-842 KGWTEAK
+842 KGWTEAR

-927 LNRRFFGPLLRKGD
+927 LNRRFFGPLPKKGESE
-941 PAMKND
+941 MKND
-947 EKSKMQNPSMDKK
+947 EKSKMRNSSTGKK
-960 SGTDNEKMGLGDLA
+960 SGTDNEQMGLGELA
-974 NGREGGVGNDKEASS
+974 KGRTGSVGNDKEASS
-989 GGQKSSSGN
+989 GGQKSSSVKS
-998 GTDRPMGGTASQ
+998 TDRPMGGPAPQ
-1010 EKGPNIQ
+1010 EKGSSIQ
-1017 PPKGPR
+1017 PLKGPR
-1023 KPSGRRQSKADKLLV
+1023 KPSGRRHSKADKLLLC
-1038 GEVPKQPS
+1038 EEPKQAS

-1054 VPLEGS
+1054 VPLEGYK
-1060 SGQEHKPALQLGLPP
+1060 GQEHKPALHLGLPP
-1075 GGSSLALPDQV
+1075 KGSSLALPEQV
-1086 SVAPSRH
+1086 SVARSRN
-1093 DMDSINKSSP
+1093 DLDSIKKSSP
-1103 FPVEGQESAISKSP
+1103 FLVEGQESAVNRSP
-1117 AYTIT
+1117 ADRIT
-1122 GSTARSMSNDST
+1122 GSTARPRSHDPP
-1134 TTNSPSSLDISSM
+1134 TTNSASSLDISST
-1147 PDPNIRIRT
+1147 PDPNIRTRT
-1156 NLSHVYFC
+1156 NLSHVYFS

>member
-1 MAGLRRSDMRLPPTP
+1 MRLPPTP

-53 DSSRPSNGDFT
+53 DSSRPSNGDVT
-64 YAAPPAN
+64 DAAPPAN
-71 PPAPPPKGS
+71 LPALLPKGS

-98 ENPQPQQNRPTSVS
+98 ENPQPQQNRPASVS
-112 RTNRSQDINNPTG
+112 RTNRSQQINNPTG

-153 PNNYCR
+153 PNNNYR

-170 NHSNDR
+170 NDSNDR

-187 PNRPPHDHHT
+187 PNRPLHDHHT
-197 ARTSQHHR
+197 ARTSQSHR

-247 TKRENLRLHL
+247 TKRETLRLHL

-264 IYQFELKKDKNF
+264 IYQFELKKDKSF
-276 DPNSVQLKCFGS
+276 DANSVQLKCFGS

-384 GKKIRKGKDT
+384 EKNIRKGKDT
-394 KEGVKDGS
+394 KDGAKDGS

-409 SMDRSKDGYSPA
+409 SMDSSKDGRPSPA
-421 ISRESGLE
+421 ISRESGPE
-429 SITEVASCS
+429 SITKVASSS
-438 TKNEGSQKT
+438 TINEGSQKT
-447 IVSGTNGNDEINTQ
+447 IVSGT
-461 AGERVDY
+461 
-468 EANETPVSSAIVDN
+468 
-482 PKYSTSRRSEAPLMI
+482 K
-497 NDDPEGNSHCEAK
+497 
-510 HQGGPLTGGPLT
+510 GPLTGNPLM
-522 ESPLINTTTS
+522 NTTTS
-532 GTKGASEDLA
+532 GTKGTSEDLVD
-542 NTEVHNDSTS
+542 TEENNDSTA
-552 IKPPCS
+552 IKSPCS
-558 QTGDREANYK
+558 QTENREGNCK
-568 AKGKTKDATVAL
+568 AKGKTKEATAAL

-634 GTASLDQARLKLKD
+634 GAASLDQARLKLKD
-648 LRKILHR
+648 LTKILHR

-665 FPKTGVGVQ
+665 FPKTGVGIQ

-740 VANPPVLLNL
+740 IANPPVLLNL

-761 PYNDEIIDGY
+761 PHNDEIIDGY

-842 KGWTEAK
+842 KGWTEAR

-927 LNRRFFGPLLRKGD
+927 LNRRFFGPLPRKED
-941 PAMKND
+941 PDMKND
-947 EKSKMQNPSMDKK
+947 EKSKMRNSSMDKK

-974 NGREGGVGNDKEASS
+974 KEREGGVGNDKEASS
-989 GGQKSSSGN
+989 SGQKSSWGN
-998 GTDRPMGGTASQ
+998 STDRPMGGAASQ
-1010 EKGPNIQ
+1010 EKGSSIQ
-1017 PPKGPR
+1017 PLKGSR
-1023 KPSGRRQSKADKLLV
+1023 KPSGRRQSKAEKLLV
-1038 GEVPKQPS
+1038 GEVRKQPS
-1046 NKLPPHLR
+1046 NKLPPHMR

-1060 SGQEHKPALQLGLPP
+1060 RGQEHKHALQSGLSLGGP
-1075 GGSSLALPDQV
+1075 SLALPDQV

-1093 DMDSINKSSP
+1093 DSDSINKSSP
-1103 FPVEGQESAISKSP
+1103 FPVEGQESTISNSP
-1117 AYTIT
+1117 ADTISS
-1122 GSTARSMSNDST
+1122 STARPMSHDSST
-1134 TTNSPSSLDISSM
+1134 ANSPLSLDISSM

-1156 NLSHVYFC
+1156 NLSHVYF

>member
-1 MAGLRRSDMRLPPTP
+1 MRLPPTP

-26 PLEIP
+26 QLEIP

-53 DSSRPSNGDFT
+53 DSSRPSHGDFT
-64 YAAPPAN
+64 DAAPPTN
-71 PPAPPPKGS
+71 IPAIPSKGS
-80 RAQRNDAPTTQG
+80 RAQRNDAPITQG
-92 MAYHRF
+92 MVYHRF
-98 ENPQPQQNRPTSVS
+98 ENPQPLQNRPASVS

-125 QVAPAAYSF
+125 QVALGAYSF
-134 TPPPPGLDAQ
+134 TPPPLGLDAQ
-144 KTYGQRTDG
+144 KKYGQRTDG
-153 PNNYCR
+153 PNNYYR
-159 QGRVPPQTRQM
+159 QGRVPPQIRQM
-170 NHSNDR
+170 NDSNDT

-187 PNRPPHDHHT
+187 PNRPVHDHHT
-197 ARTSQHHR
+197 ARTSQHHL
-205 YGRGG
+205 YGRVG

-223 DQVNYLQRLAIVEV
+223 DQVNYLQQLAIVEV
-237 PNAEMRSEEA
+237 PNAEMSSEEA

-264 IYQFELKKDKNF
+264 IYQFELKKDKDF
-276 DPNSVQLKCFGS
+276 DANSVQLKCFGS

-309 VPDSSSRDSEIPRL
+309 VPNSSSRDSEIPRL

-366 YEQERDAPPKPKP
+366 FEQERYAPPKPKP
-379 EKVEK
+379 
-384 GKKIRKGKDT
+384 KKIRKGKDT
-394 KEGVKDGS
+394 KGGAKDGS

-409 SMDRSKDGYSPA
+409 SMDRSIDGPSPA

-429 SITEVASCS
+429 SITKAASCS
-438 TKNEGSQKT
+438 KKNEGSQKT
-447 IVSGTNGNDEINTQ
+447 IVSGTKGDAEINTQ
-461 AGERVDY
+461 AEERVDY
-468 EANETPVSSAIVDN
+468 EANETPVSSAKVDN
-482 PKYSTSRRSEAPLMI
+482 PKYSTFRRSEAPLAI
-497 NDDPEGNSHCEAK
+497 NDDPEGNSNCEAK
-510 HQGGPLTGGPLT
+510 HQGGPLTSSPLT
-522 ESPLINTTTS
+522 DSSLINTTTS
-532 GTKGASEDLA
+532 GTKGTSEDLV
-542 NTEVHNDSTS
+542 NTEENNDSTAF
-552 IKPPCS
+552 KLPCS
-558 QTGDREANYK
+558 QTEDREANCK

-580 VKKDEAEDEDDV
+580 VQRDEAEDEDDV

-602 YTLAMDEGWYDAEE
+602 YTLAMDEGWYDAKE

-621 EFVTAVKLQASGA
+621 EFVTAVKLQASGSGA
-634 GTASLDQARLKLKD
+634 ASLDQARLKLKY
-648 LRKILHR
+648 LTKILHR

-665 FPKTGVGVQ
+665 FPKTGVGIQ

-750 QTTKEAVEDRS
+750 QTTKEAVGDRS
-761 PYNDEIIDGY
+761 PHNYEIIDGY

-783 DLARSGRL
+783 DLARSGGL
-791 ANNTRDNVGS
+791 VNNTRDNVGS

-837 IPKIE
+837 ITKNE

-861 AREIKQR
+861 AREIRQR

-891 VRAIRDEFQRAHGIV
+891 IRAIRDEFQRAHGIV
-906 QNVGPGVA
+906 QNVGPGVT

-927 LNRRFFGPLLRKGD
+927 LNRRFFGPLPRKGD
-941 PAMKND
+941 PEMKND
-947 EKSKMQNPSMDKK
+947 EKSKMQSSSTDKK

-974 NGREGGVGNDKEASS
+974 KGRKGGVGNDKEASS
-989 GGQKSSSGN
+989 GGQKSSSDN
-998 GTDRPMGGTASQ
+998 STDRPCGGAASQ
-1010 EKGPNIQ
+1010 EKGPSIQ

-1023 KPSGRRQSKADKLLV
+1023 KPSGRRKSKADKLLV
-1038 GEVPKQPS
+1038 SEVPTQPS
-1046 NKLPPHLR
+1046 KKLPPHLR

-1060 SGQEHKPALQLGLPP
+1060 SGQAHKPALQLGLPP

-1093 DMDSINKSSP
+1093 DLDSISKSSP

-1122 GSTARSMSNDST
+1122 GLTARSMSHDST

-1147 PDPNIRIRT
+1147 PEANIGIRT